1 MNKGTDIEQ
10 IDVQIKLPVMKLLHL
25 VWLIELYNYVKLS
38 AGREACMKKKM
49 EFIAPSLK
57 EFMV

>member
-38 AGREACMKKKM
+38 AGREACMKKKWN
-49 EFIAPSLK
+49 L
-57 EFMV
+57 